1 MANMGQR
8 IKHECGIAL
17 LRLRKPLQYYID
29 KYKTK
34 SYGVNK
40 MFLLM
45 HKQRNRG
52 QDGAGVACVKLNTPP
67 GERYISRYRSVER
80 DSIQDIFKKINKKL
94 MKADKIGGEN
104 VKNEEWLKSNVGF
117 TGELWLGHLR
127 YGTFGKNSIQNC
139 APSLRQNN
147 WKSKNLI
154 LAGNFNMTNLD
165 DLFGVLIDL
174 GQSPKEKSDT
184 VTILEKIGHFLDE
197 ENNRIY
203 NKYFDK
209 YSKKEIS
216 SKIEEEINLTNVL
229 ENSFKDFDGGYA
241 LSGLVGHGSAFIAR
255 DPSGIRPLY
264 YYVNDE
270 IIVSASERPPIK
282 TAFGCDFS
290 EIKEVEPGHSL
301 IINKDGSFS
310 LEKFIDPK
318 EKKSCSFERVYF
330 SRGNDPEIYKERKT
344 LGKYLIPQVLDAID
358 SNLRDTI
365 FSYIPNTSETCF
377 LGMMDGLKDYLI
389 NKKQRV
395 VIDNKPHDGSIR
407 DLLSFKVR
415 IEKLV
420 SKDVKMRTFITDDD
434 NRNELVSN
442 VYDTTHGVVNPN
454 KDTVVIIDDS
464 IVRGTTLEKSILTLL
479 SSLNAKKIVFI
490 SSSPQI
496 RYPDCYGIDMSKM
509 NQFVA
514 FRGLIR
520 LLKINKMD
528 SKIKNIYDK
537 CKKSFL
543 EEHPKNHVKELY
555 DLFSYEDLSDSITQI
570 VKPKSLKSEFKV
582 IYQTIE
588 NLNKACPNHLGDWYF
603 TGNYPTSGGN
613 KVANRSFMNYVDGIN
628 GRAY

>member
-94 MKADKIGGEN
+94 IKADKIGGEN
-104 VKNEEWLKSNVGF
+104 VENEEWLKSNVSF

-216 SKIEEEINLTNVL
+216 SKIEEEINLTSVL

-241 LSGLVGHGSAFIAR
+241 LSGLVGHGSSFIAR

-318 EKKSCSFERVYF
+318 EKKSCSFERIYF

-442 VYDTTHGVVNPN
+442 IYDTTHGVVNPN

-543 EEHPKNHVKELY
+543 EEYPKNYVKELY
-555 DLFSYEDLSDSITQI
+555 DLFSYEDLSDSIAQI

-613 KVANRSFMNYVDGIN
+613 KVANRSFMNYVDGIK

>member
-139 APSLRQNN
+139 HPSLRQNN

-442 VYDTTHGVVNPN
+442 VYDTTHGVVKPN

>member
-1 MANMGQR
+1 MSQR
-8 IKHECGIAL
+8 IKHECGIAM

-67 GERYISRYRSVER
+67 GERYISRYRSIEK
-80 DSIQDIFKKINKKL
+80 DSIQDIFKKINKRLIKAEKVGGKNL
-94 MKADKIGGEN
+94 M
-104 VKNEEWLKSNVGF
+104 NEEWLKRNVDF

-127 YGTFGKNSIQNC
+127 YGTFGKNSIENC

-203 NKYFDK
+203 DSYSDK
-209 YSKKEIS
+209 ISKKEIS
-216 SKIEEEINLTNVL
+216 NKIEEEINLINVL
-229 ENSFKDFDGGYA
+229 KNSFKDFDGGYA

-264 YYVNDE
+264 YYTNDE
-270 IIVSASERPPIK
+270 IIVAASERPPIK
-282 TAFGCDFS
+282 TAFGCEFS
-290 EIKEVEPGHSL
+290 EIKEVDPGHSL
-301 IINKDGSFS
+301 IVNKDGTYFI
-310 LEKFIDPK
+310 EKFIEPK
-318 EKKSCSFERVYF
+318 EKKSCSFERIYF
-330 SRGNDPEIYKERKT
+330 SRGNDPKIYKERKN
-344 LGKYLIPQVLDAID
+344 LGKYLIPQILDTID
-358 SNLRDTI
+358 LNLKDTI
-365 FSYIPNTSETCF
+365 FSYIPNTAEISF
-377 LGMMDGLKDYLI
+377 IGLIDGLKDYLI
-389 NKKQRV
+389 KKKKEIIINK
-395 VIDNKPHDGSIR
+395 NPNNEFLR
-407 DLLSFKVR
+407 DVLSSKVR

-420 SKDVKMRTFITDDD
+420 SKDVKMRTFIADDD
-434 NRNELVSN
+434 SRNELVSS
-442 VYDTTHGVVNPN
+442 VYDTTHGIVNSK

-479 SSLNAKKIVFI
+479 SGLNAKKIIFV

-514 FRGLIR
+514 FRALIR
-520 LLKINKMD
+520 LIKEKKMNHIIKETYNKCSSSLNED
-528 SKIKNIYDK
+528 S
-537 CKKSFL
+537 
-543 EEHPKNHVKELY
+543 PKNYVKELY
-555 DLFSYEDLSDSITQI
+555 DMFSYDEISNSITEI

-582 IYQTIE
+582 IYQTID
-588 NLNKACPNHLGDWYF
+588 NLNKACPNDLGDWYF
-603 TGNYPTSGGN
+603 TGNYPTAGGN
-613 KVANRSFMNYVDGIN
+613 KVANRSFMNYVNGISK
-628 GRAY
+628 RAY

>member
-1 MANMGQR
+1 MGQR
-8 IKHECGIAL
+8 IKHECGIAM

-29 KYKTK
+29 KYKNK

-52 QDGAGVACVKLNTPP
+52 QDGAGVACVKLNTSP
-67 GERYISRYRSVER
+67 GERYISRYRSIEK

-94 MKADKIGGEN
+94 IKAEKVGGKNLMK
-104 VKNEEWLKSNVGF
+104 EEWLKSNVGF

-127 YGTFGKNSIQNC
+127 YGTFGKNSIENC

-165 DLFGVLIDL
+165 DLFDELIDL

-203 NKYFDK
+203 NNYSDK
-209 YSKKEIS
+209 LSKKEIS
-216 SKIEEEINLTNVL
+216 NKIEEEINLLNVL
-229 ENSFKDFDGGYA
+229 KNSFKDFDGGYA
-241 LSGLVGHGSAFIAR
+241 LSGLVGHGSSFIAR

-264 YYVNDE
+264 YYSNDE
-270 IIVSASERPPIK
+270 IIVAASERPPIK
-282 TAFGCDFS
+282 TAFGCEFS
-290 EIKEVEPGHSL
+290 EIKEIDPGHSL
-301 IINKDGSFS
+301 IINKEGNYS
-310 LEKFIDPK
+310 LEKFVEPK
-318 EKKSCSFERVYF
+318 EKKSCSFERIYF
-330 SRGNDPEIYKERKT
+330 SRGNDPKIYKERKD
-344 LGKYLIPQVLDAID
+344 LGKYLIPQILDAID
-358 SNLRDTI
+358 LNLKDTI
-365 FSYIPNTSETCF
+365 FSYIPNTAETCF
-377 LGMMDGLKDYLI
+377 VGLIDGLKDYIIKKKKEIII
-389 NKKQRV
+389 NKNPNEDSLEDV
-395 VIDNKPHDGSIR
+395 
-407 DLLSFKVR
+407 LSSKVR

-420 SKDVKMRTFITDDD
+420 SKDVKMRTFIADDD
-434 NRNELVSN
+434 SRNELVSN
-442 VYDTTHGVVNPN
+442 VYDTTHGIVIPK

-479 SSLNAKKIVFI
+479 SSLNAKKIIFV

-520 LLKINKMD
+520 LIKERKMNHI
-528 SKIKNIYDK
+528 IKETYNK
-537 CKKSFL
+537 CKLSL
-543 EEHPKNHVKELY
+543 NEDSPKNFIKELY
-555 DLFSYEDLSDSITQI
+555 EMFSYDEISNSITEI

-582 IYQTIE
+582 IYQTID
-588 NLNKACPNHLGDWYF
+588 NLNRACPNDLGDWYF
-603 TGNYPTSGGN
+603 TGNYPTPGGN
-613 KVANRSFMNYVDGIN
+613 KVANRSFMNYVDGISK
-628 GRAY
+628 RAY

>member
-1 MANMGQR
+1 MGQR

-241 LSGLVGHGSAFIAR
+241 LSGLVGHGSSFIAR

-442 VYDTTHGVVNPN
+442 VYDTTHGVVKPN

-555 DLFSYEDLSDSITQI
+555 DLFSYEDLSDSIAQI
-570 VKPKSLKSEFKV
+570 VKPKSLKSGFKV